1 MCGGWESILRRPE
14 ACYNAQQLLPC
25 PKDREYSS
33 SRTSLLLEE
42 RLLFSDKLKS
52 EDLLLKN
59 QIKSK
64 SHRSIDS
71 SIVLFGRR
79 RSEVIFLGFFFLGG
93 GVGGWGRGE
102 ISSIIVPAA
111 ISISVSILKEL

>member
-79 RSEVIFLGFFFLGG
+79 RSEVIFLVFFFLGG